1 MLYARVNKETDEVLE
16 FPLTEKE
23 LRDSLVNTTLPSRI
37 TEMTLA
43 GTDYV
48 MVPPVGPDEIT
59 VQATAEMAI
68 KAVSC
73 SKDPETG
80 KWVRTYGLEE
90 VPEAAKLPRLSG
102 RWNYLR
108 TRRDRVLRQIDWM
121 VLRNQREVA
130 LGLTPTD
137 NIDTL
142 YAKAQELADITDS
155 NEDPFLIDAST
166 ITIE

>member
-1 MLYARVNKETDEVLE
+1 MLYARINKETEEVLE

-23 LRDSLVNTTLPSRI
+23 LRNALLNTSLPSRI
-37 TEMTLA
+37 TEMTLS

-59 VQATAEMAI
+59 IQATAEMAI
-68 KAVSC
+68 EPISC

-80 KWVRTYGLEE
+80 KWVREYGLVE
-90 VPEAAKLPRLSG
+90 VPEAGRLPRLSA

-108 TRRDRVLRQIDWM
+108 TRRDRVLNAIDWRVM
-121 VLRNQREVA
+121 RNQREVA

-137 NIDTL
+137 DIDTL
-142 YAKAQELADITDS
+142 YAKAQEMADITDS
-155 NEDPFLIDAST
+155 QEDPFLIDAST

>member
-1 MLYARVNKETDEVLE
+1 MLYARINKETDEVLE
-16 FPLTEKE
+16 FPVTEKE
-23 LRDSLVNTTLPSRI
+23 LRNSLLNTSLPARI
-37 TEMTLA
+37 TDMTLA

-48 MVPPVGPDEIT
+48 LVPPIHPDDLT
-59 VQATAEMAI
+59 VSATAEMAI
-68 KAVSC
+68 EPVSC
-73 SKDPETG
+73 SKNAETG
-80 KWVRTYGLEE
+80 VWLRVYGLVP
-90 VPEAAKLPRLSG
+90 VPESGLLQRLG
-102 RWNYLR
+102 ARWSYIR
-108 TRRDRVLRQIDWM
+108 TRRDRVLRDIDWR

-155 NEDPFLIDAST
+155 QEDPFLIDAST

>member
-16 FPLTEKE
+16 FPITEKE
-23 LRDSLVNTTLPSRI
+23 LRNALLNTSLPSRI
-37 TEMTLA
+37 TEITLS

-48 MVPPVGPDEIT
+48 MVPPLGPNDIT
-59 VQATAEMAI
+59 IQATAEMSI
-68 KAVSC
+68 EPISC

-80 KWVRTYGLEE
+80 KWVREYGLVEIPE
-90 VPEAAKLPRLSG
+90 VGRLPRLSA

-108 TRRDRVLRQIDWM
+108 TRRDRVMKTIDWM

-137 NIDTL
+137 DIDTL

-155 NEDPFLIDAST
+155 QEDPFLIDAST